1 MTTYTREDYLIYIL
15 RITGGSQVAKTSEI
29 ASRLGI
35 SPASVSEMVRNLAD
49 EGMVEY
55 EKYRGVSLTE
65 KGFEYAKHL
74 REKHQVME
82 RFLVD
87 VLDANEDVAHEEA
100 CRTEHVISDESAG
113 RICKILGTNEHCG
126 CDCSINC
133 NMPEKSR
140 TLDKAVI
147 GRKYTISHLK
157 GGNPDQIKK
166 LISMG
171 FVPSVE
177 VKLIEKMKP
186 DGPVVV
192 LIGGIHL
199 ALEKNLASFVY
210 TN

>member
-1 MTTYTREDYLIYIL
+1 MTTYNREDYLIYIL

-29 ASRLGI
+29 ASRLGV
-35 SPASVSEMVRNLAD
+35 SPASVSEMLGNLAD

-55 EKYRGVSLTE
+55 EKYKGVSLTE

-113 RICKILGTNEHCG
+113 RMCKILGTNEHCG
-126 CDCSINC
+126 CGCSIQC
-133 NMPEKSR
+133 DVPENSR

-147 GRKYTISHLK
+147 GRKYIISHLK

-177 VKLIEKMKP
+177 VKLVDRMLP
-186 DGPVVV
+186 DGPLVVY
-192 LIGGIHL
+192 IGGVHL
-199 ALEKNLASFVY
+199 AIENTLASFVY
-210 TN
+210 TR